1 MAGTIELKGKSKGFK
16 GLFSSSGMY
25 ESMYTG
31 HGEISLA
38 PNLLGDIAAVQLDGQ
53 QQWSIGK
60 DAFLASTSEVVKK
73 SKSQGIGKALFSG
86 EDLFVYQ
93 LTGQGICWVSSFGA
107 IIRRDI
113 PAGQTHIV
121 DNGHL
126 VAWNCSYKIEKA
138 GGGMFESMKTGE
150 GAVCRFQGPGTVLV
164 QTRNYEDF
172 CIAVCEQAGVAKS

>member
-1 MAGTIELKGKSKGFK
+1 
-16 GLFSSSGMY
+16 MY
-25 ESMYTG
+25 ESVYTG

-38 PNLLGDIAAVQLDGQ
+38 PHLLGDIAAIMLDGT

-60 DAFLASTSEVVKK
+60 DAFLASTTEVVKK

-93 LTGQGICWVSSFGA
+93 LTGQGLCWVSSFGA
-107 IIRRDI
+107 IVRREI

-126 VAWNCSYKIEKA
+126 VAWNCAYKIEKA
-138 GGGMFESMKTGE
+138 GGGFFEGMKTGE
-150 GAVCRFQGPGTVLV
+150 GAVCRFEGPVCLMLI
-164 QTRNYEDF
+164 QTL
-172 CIAVCEQAGVAKS
+172 